1 MRRFEREL
9 KDKLIQRSNSKLSE
23 EACLIKMFK
32 FFDLKDTGYV
42 DFGLFSRVAEKMGMY
57 FPPEELQQL
66 FFEYDSNQQGVL
78 DYKELAKIIFGNQQQ
93 RA

>member
-1 MRRFEREL
+1 
-9 KDKLIQRSNSKLSE
+9 
-23 EACLIKMFK
+23 
-32 FFDLKDTGYV
+32 
-42 DFGLFSRVAEKMGMY
+42 MGMY

-78 DYKELAKIIFGNQQQ
+78 DYKELAKIIFGDQQQ